1 MAHTLSNESLKRAEE
16 YKKQRIMSGTPEVRA
31 ANIASTKRAGVEA
44 ARRANTPAVKK
55 TQEASS
61 GFKLSESSLAR
72 ARAYVGNRDKDKNT
86 GAYNAEPTGEQS
98 SYELD
103 LTPYKTYHQ
112 PYGAAGGTGKQLTK
126 AYSEHRLQQE
136 AYDIYAEYGG
146 KSYSEIQKAIAQNTG
161 DDYMTQYR
169 NQVLTQIGQQ
179 NRTREDIE
187 REIAENEAELEIAQA
202 EWERI
207 ANDVTTIYGS
217 GNADEYNA
225 ATERVNALTGR
236 KEALEGELWMWDQG
250 EIYSAV
256 PGYSDY
262 KKNSA
267 INPENGEWDDPVY
280 RYINNIQ
287 RDGTVASENRM
298 AAYEY
303 MTPEE
308 VGIYNYLYNV
318 SGREAAEK
326 YLEYLDFSLNNK
338 RQREVFE
345 NAYDFADKN
354 FGTKIAAS
362 LASIPAN
369 LLSGAGYLDVL
380 GQRIQ
385 RVLTGSDKPIDY
397 NRNAQSAYN
406 FAQGAREG
414 AMSGM
419 SDTGKFIYSTVM
431 SMGDSLGVLGISLL
445 TGGSGATMLLGG
457 SAATST
463 MHEAKA
469 NGASDGQALAMGFIA
484 GAAETIMEKLP
495 LEKLLNITPAS
506 NWVEFIQNS
515 IKQGANEA
523 TEEVLT
529 TLVNTAADV
538 LIMGDKNAL
547 MRSYEKYL
555 AQGYTPEEA
564 ERLAKNEW
572 WLGLAGDAFAGFLSG
587 GMFGAGGTAVKG
599 INQYSDRTERGKGI
613 SASEHTLPLLI
624 DHVEKG
630 YTNKDTKEPLQ
641 YSEETKKTAEKIKS
655 DLAAG
660 KTVSNAQ
667 KGKLAEQILKDNAEF
682 NEKVLPGILL
692 EAQNREDAA
701 VGQKD
706 EMSSKKNE
714 MSSKEAVPK
723 RNVVQTIRDRLQ
735 KRADAKAGANN
746 VDPAA
751 AKILAQEVLNDEST
765 YSKKTRAAAERIING
780 ETVNNADS
788 QALVKGIKADNT
800 DFSGYTAEEIIA
812 EASVLAQ
819 EEAPQSTG
827 TETTAEIKTA
837 VPQSTAQQTTTEGAM
852 TNDQGTDGTG
862 NEQRSTEGGTTYSDR
877 GRGRFSEAYSGDAAP
892 VSAQNRNVGAA
903 KSRAQTA
910 SERQNKV
917 ADLRIEPT
925 SAASVGINGGSEDAT
940 MYIIPEEAYDEE
952 LKSIAE
958 DAKANGVTVH
968 FFTGVMP
975 VNNSYANASV
985 SGDEMYVRADS
996 AKYTAAELYDHE
1008 KFHKIF
1014 RGKPGLITELYNWI
1028 RNNYT
1033 AESFDD
1039 IIDTYYD
1046 KYNDVYGLDEMSA
1059 DEALRIVL
1067 EEIFADAYAGTNKF
1081 AAGATEYTAPTRAA
1095 ADAMGATS
1103 SEYNT
1108 NQGRA
1113 PPQGMTY
1120 DDVKQAVRE
1129 VMSEVMGIEGNEN
1142 TAEDGGEAKY
1152 SIKNTKDMSL
1162 KEQLSNYYKNKLKLS
1177 DSFYFGETPSILKE
1191 SGLDEAPL
1199 ALSQDDFKKSTK
1211 VKHDIPRRVINNLRD
1226 NLSKPLFTF
1235 TAGKQVAIMI
1245 DDIDGLG
1252 KPVVVAIH
1260 GGHNMDRRPVNL
1272 IKSIYGID
1280 SVSDWVK
1287 TQIDGG
1293 SRFKVYD
1300 INKTNEILQTHGY
1313 LAEVGDS
1320 SVGSWDKITKTDSN
1334 VKQKFAI
1341 SDEVDADGFYSH
1353 MARVVDGVKQ
1363 EKLGASSVVNML
1375 RGKGVKAEEI
1385 KWSGIEQFL
1394 EGKKSVT
1401 KAELQ
1406 EFIAGSMLQIKETTI
1421 DSVEEPMS
1429 AKDKKKMA
1437 AFEKERDALVQKTK
1451 SEWRRI
1457 FGTSVLDDYVG
1468 EALPYDFITKL
1479 AEAVVAK
1486 KSATPI
1492 GQEYRAAQ
1500 QAAKEM
1506 VEESYDYYGFDNARQ
1521 AYVSML
1527 RDPDSFLRGF
1537 ELSASEESVVR
1548 RLSDAKARWLELDDA
1563 VPAEDVQTLKDLS
1576 GDIDSLNA
1584 EITDIRIKHSSEQKR
1599 PRWGSYKLKGGENY
1613 REIVFRMPNSN
1624 YSNDAMETHW
1634 GGFGFNGVLAHAR
1647 IQDLDTP
1654 DGKMLFIEEIQS
1666 DWHNEGHKEGY
1677 AEKPS
1682 KVITTGNTTVKLE
1695 NGRYEL
1701 YYQNNPLGESVSAS
1715 FLARRF
1721 PNGISDAEI
1730 HEGLVEN
1737 YSQHAEYDSRVPD
1750 APFRDSYHEFVLKR
1764 LIRKAAE
1771 NGYDSIG
1778 WTTAQTQ
1785 SDRWSKEYAEA
1796 YRIEYDQD
1804 IPKFLNKYG
1813 KKWGAKVKKTIIQ
1826 DHSTHG
1832 FAVDGKRYSSFADAL
1847 DAVVREANDLLGY
1860 SEDDSIKV
1868 SDVTTSEETPT
1879 KTVVYDNI
1887 GVVLG
1892 TIETIAG
1899 TEIWSMDITD
1909 SMRESVMTEGQPLY
1923 SLSDEYDVAPE
1934 DRTWEDT
1941 GDRKFNSYAFDH
1953 PELRPYFKEAARA
1966 MFYDLLNSAKGERWS
1981 TTSDSKNWTGS
1992 KRNTTENIARL
2003 LDNGHMTYKRI
2014 QEALL
2019 TMLDKAEDGKAMN
2032 RADVKK
2038 VELELDA
2045 MLQEGYTDPTGLEV
2059 EPNREYRRLLDAI
2072 KSGYGSVEEADAAY
2086 EAEVRDEAY
2095 EAQVEADVWEGYD
2108 QRADEMYDD
2117 VYSAYEPDVEA
2128 YEDISQEDR
2137 DYLGEI
2143 VESADELRLQRMA
2156 DEKLRAAEELDEE
2169 NEALRL
2175 RNMEYAEEANNYFD
2189 AYNYEELENERRRMD
2204 AVMQNA
2210 LQNPDIS
2217 AAPDTSAEH
2226 WESIS
2231 AQLIEEKRRQKR
2243 ENAVAE
2249 AENNDMYLPDGVS
2262 DAEILAAQEKYR
2274 EQMAARKAAD
2284 EAKYEGLTAEEAE
2297 AAKEADARRA
2307 QAEYLEGVDRKNFVG
2322 SDAMEK
2328 LKIKISRSI
2337 ANYKSSAGL
2346 IERAKANAALVRE
2359 MDKAIQKMHP
2369 SEEEKYFATGIMNN
2383 DLSEYSIPMHLDAE
2397 RVLELADYM
2406 VARKA
2411 GRTDLFA
2418 AQKAD
2423 INNRNRQLASDK
2435 FKNAEKAKR
2444 VSLTRLNYMTPRR
2457 AMIEM
2462 FGQEQGEEIYR
2473 TFFAPVR
2480 TNDAER
2486 IRFAERLRQEAL
2498 EIVGADGKKG
2508 KLTKEERALTQMLME
2523 GKAAGE
2529 MLAKMETGGK
2539 ERIEAAAKRILKG
2552 EPLREEN
2559 GKYVVGEESAD
2570 ELSAK
2575 EAEIARRHAAYTQAQ
2590 EAIRT
2595 GTFDKKKVDGTRITN
2610 AAKHFAQQY
2619 DMLYEAINE
2628 FLVAHGEEP
2637 IGFIKGYAPH
2647 LQAED
2652 AMKPLE
2658 RLLGWMGAPT
2668 DITDLRAEI
2677 AGETHNRKPNRKW
2690 NPHFLSR
2697 TVGSETEYDVYKG
2710 FEEYVDYISEVF
2722 YHMDDIMR
2730 LRAASRYLRTAYTT
2744 EDSKN
2749 QLRQI
2754 EEVRNGGYYEKM
2766 NFLLANNRIARGETL
2781 IGAEIDEALDKYID
2795 EILNEEENKTAV
2807 SSSLVMWLDNYT
2819 NLLAGKQN
2827 AMDRGL
2833 EQQIGRKGIRA
2844 VNKAV
2849 NRLISAQVVGNIS
2862 SALNQMAQM
2871 PMTITELGADN
2882 VSKALWDLVRH
2893 SGEMRRWSTENDFLT
2908 ARKGTTILNYQ
2919 ISDKLTKSLA
2929 YPLEQADWLM
2939 SSITARAAYHQALKQ
2954 GMDVENAMQYSVQ
2967 KSEDIMGSRNK
2978 ASKPVAFST
2987 KNPIMRLVNAYQ
2999 IEVLNQWQ
3007 HVIKDLPR
3015 EYKSIAQSRGKWAAA
3030 GRIVKDLVLY
3040 LILAALINRIAEGT
3054 YGGTPAPLD
3063 LLGIVGNFAASG
3075 NGLTLNEGIVR
3086 VINSMTGKM
3095 FGKEW
3100 LKENHTFD
3108 SEMPDEF
3115 DWGAAWEDTAYTLS
3129 SEIPF
3134 LNNIMAV
3141 AGLTDDETVFAAGI
3155 NDAKESFFGKK
3166 GEGGAIDHFFVTRRE
3181 REEGEQESVEVLDG
3195 LYDVAMGISEF
3206 LMGGRQLQKTIQGV
3220 TTVAGR
3226 GEKNSSG
3233 NLMYPVADT
3242 VGNWIKSTLFGKTAL
3257 ENSRAYY
3264 ASGAS
3269 PLNSTRNEQYYGMV
3283 ERGVDEDTAYAIA
3296 QGLADVPA
3304 DKDENGETV
3313 SNSMFYN
3320 KLEYVNG
3327 LDIPE
3332 EAKDY
3337 LISTVYADLDEDS
3350 AMQETYYGLTD
3361 FGISEEKASEISSG
3375 LYAVSADKDED
3386 GNTISGS
3393 KFMKQMDYVMNADI
3407 PDDVKDYL
3415 ALSIASDAAYERYEA
3430 YELDKEGVDPAAFM
3444 LGWAFYQSATGKDK
3458 IGQTES
3464 FLKQQGVG
3472 AGDIAKIIA
3481 ALKKKK

>member
-44 ARRANTPAVKK
+44 ARRASTPAVKK

-98 SYELD
+98 GYELD

-136 AYDIYAEYGG
+136 AYNIYAEYGG

-169 NQVLTQIGQQ
+169 KQVLTQIGQQ
-179 NRTREDIE
+179 NRTRDDIE
-187 REIAENEAELEIAQA
+187 REIAETEAELDLVYGEVDTAQGDSWKMTDIKNRA
-202 EWERI
+202 KIIR
-207 ANDVTTIYGS
+207 
-217 GNADEYNA
+217 
-225 ATERVNALTGR
+225 
-236 KEALEGELWMWDQG
+236 GELEKLNAERWMLEQG
-250 EIYSAV
+250 EMYNAV
-256 PGYSDY
+256 PGYSDFA
-262 KKNSA
+262 KNSA
-267 INPENGEWDDPVY
+267 VTGKGKKDSTY
-280 RYINNIQ
+280 LYINDIDGARGIMAGQALQGKGYGNIFQ
-287 RDGTVASENRM
+287 Y
-298 AAYEY
+298 AY
-303 MTPEE
+303 MSPEQI
-308 VGIYNYLYNV
+308 GIYNYLYNV
-318 SGREAAEK
+318 SGKKAANK
-326 YLEYLDFSLNNK
+326 YLEYLDFSL
-338 RQREVFE
+338 
-345 NAYDFADKN
+345 YDQQNQAIYDATFGQTQKN
-354 FGTKIAAS
+354 VGTKVAAS
-362 LASIPAN
+362 VASIPMN
-369 LLSGAGYLDVL
+369 LGSGVGYLDVL
-380 GQRIQ
+380 GQK
-385 RVLTGSDKPIDY
+385 VAKNVTGSDKPINY
-397 NRNAQSAYN
+397 NRGAQTAYT
-406 FAQGAREG
+406 FTQGAREG

-419 SDTGKFIYSTVM
+419 SDTGKFIYSTAM

-445 TGGSGATMLLGG
+445 TGGSGATLLLGG

-469 NGASDGQALAMGFIA
+469 NGASDGQALAMGFVA

-506 NWVEFIQNS
+506 NIVEFIQNS

-523 TEEVLT
+523 AEEVLT
-529 TLVNTAADV
+529 TLANTAADV

-630 YTNKDTKEPLQ
+630 YTNELTGETMQ
-641 YSEETKKTAEKIKS
+641 YSEETKKTAAKIKG
-655 DLAAG
+655 DLSEG
-660 KTVSNAQ
+660 KKISNAQ
-667 KGKLAEQILKDNAEF
+667 KGKLAEQVLRDNAEF

-701 VGQKD
+701 AAQKD
-706 EMSSKKNE
+706 EISSEKNE
-714 MSSKEAVPK
+714 ISFEQDEISSKEAAPK
-723 RNVVQTIRDRLQ
+723 RNVVQTIRERLQ

-788 QALVKGIKADNT
+788 QALVKGIKADNA

-819 EEAPQSTG
+819 EEAPQRTG
-827 TETTAEIKTA
+827 TETTAETKTA

-852 TNDQGTDGTG
+852 TNDQRTDGTG

-877 GRGRFSEAYSGDAAP
+877 GRGRFSETYSGDAAP
-892 VSAQNRNVGAA
+892 VSTQNRNVGAA

-940 MYIIPEEAYDEE
+940 MYIIPEDAYDEE
-952 LKSIAE
+952 LRSIAA

-985 SGDEMYVRADS
+985 SGNEMYVRADS

-1081 AAGATEYTAPTRAA
+1081 GTGATEYTAPTRAA
-1095 ADAMGATS
+1095 ADAMGATP
-1103 SEYNT
+1103 SEYNA

-1129 VMSEVMGIEGNEN
+1129 VMSEVMGTEGNKN
-1142 TAEDGGEAKY
+1142 TAEDGGESRYAIGAKSQYNNPHIITQAANEIEVADVVRDSNNGLAVNIDSKKSGLNNY
-1152 SIKNTKDMSL
+1152 SAKLWGRIIKDMILDTLSGKSIIAEDGDIITITRRGSKEVAYGTDSQLL
-1162 KEQLSNYYKNKLKLS
+1162 KEQGISEGDYSEINSKMIAA
-1177 DSFYFGETPSILKE
+1177 EHTASII
-1191 SGLDEAPL
+1191 
-1199 ALSQDDFKKSTK
+1199 ALSKFSDWAKNTEDKTDAFKK
-1211 VKHDIPRRVINNLRD
+1211 
-1226 NLSKPLFTF
+1226 
-1235 TAGKQVAIMI
+1235 
-1245 DDIDGLG
+1245 DGLNYR
-1252 KPVVVAIH
+1252 KV
-1260 GGHNMDRRPVNL
+1260 
-1272 IKSIYGID
+1272 SIIFDGVPHTATVITALNGDPAQVLDYGE
-1280 SVSDWVK
+1280 K
-1287 TQIDGG
+1287 
-1293 SRFKVYD
+1293 FYD
-1300 INKTNEILQTHGY
+1300 IKIEKQTN
-1313 LAEVGDS
+1313 
-1320 SVGSWDKITKTDSN
+1320 
-1334 VKQKFAI
+1334 
-1341 SDEVDADGFYSH
+1341 
-1353 MARVVDGVKQ
+1353 
-1363 EKLGASSVVNML
+1363 
-1375 RGKGVKAEEI
+1375 
-1385 KWSGIEQFL
+1385 
-1394 EGKKSVT
+1394 
-1401 KAELQ
+1401 
-1406 EFIAGSMLQIKETTI
+1406 
-1421 DSVEEPMS
+1421 
-1429 AKDKKKMA
+1429 
-1437 AFEKERDALVQKTK
+1437 
-1451 SEWRRI
+1451 
-1457 FGTSVLDDYVG
+1457 
-1468 EALPYDFITKL
+1468 
-1479 AEAVVAK
+1479 
-1486 KSATPI
+1486 
-1492 GQEYRAAQ
+1492 
-1500 QAAKEM
+1500 
-1506 VEESYDYYGFDNARQ
+1506 
-1521 AYVSML
+1521 
-1527 RDPDSFLRGF
+1527 
-1537 ELSASEESVVR
+1537 LSASNGTP
-1548 RLSDAKARWLELDDA
+1548 KNGA
-1563 VPAEDVQTLKDLS
+1563 VPHIIKMADSSSDKLTLTQKQRIVNNKALAYTAEGTTEKSPVYIAL
-1576 GDIDSLNA
+1576 
-1584 EITDIRIKHSSEQKR
+1584 
-1599 PRWGSYKLKGGENY
+1599 
-1613 REIVFRMPNSN
+1613 
-1624 YSNDAMETHW
+1624 
-1634 GGFGFNGVLAHAR
+1634 
-1647 IQDLDTP
+1647 
-1654 DGKMLFIEEIQS
+1654 EE
-1666 DWHNEGHKEGY
+1666 
-1677 AEKPS
+1677 A
-1682 KVITTGNTTVKLE
+1682 L
-1695 NGRYEL
+1695 
-1701 YYQNNPLGESVSAS
+1701 
-1715 FLARRF
+1715 
-1721 PNGISDAEI
+1721 
-1730 HEGLVEN
+1730 
-1737 YSQHAEYDSRVPD
+1737 
-1750 APFRDSYHEFVLKR
+1750 
-1764 LIRKAAE
+1764 RKA
-1771 NGYDSIG
+1771 GRS
-1778 WTTAQTQ
+1778 
-1785 SDRWSKEYAEA
+1785 R
-1796 YRIEYDQD
+1796 
-1804 IPKFLNKYG
+1804 
-1813 KKWGAKVKKTIIQ
+1813 
-1826 DHSTHG
+1826 
-1832 FAVDGKRYSSFADAL
+1832 FA
-1847 DAVVREANDLLGY
+1847 
-1860 SEDDSIKV
+1860 I
-1868 SDVTTSEETPT
+1868 
-1879 KTVVYDNI
+1879 
-1887 GVVLG
+1887 
-1892 TIETIAG
+1892 
-1899 TEIWSMDITD
+1899 
-1909 SMRESVMTEGQPLY
+1909 
-1923 SLSDEYDVAPE
+1923 SDEYDVAPE
-1934 DRTWEDT
+1934 DRTWADT

-1953 PELRPYFKEAARA
+1953 PELRPYFKEAARS
-1966 MFYDLLNSAKGERWS
+1966 MFYDLLNSVKGERWS

-2019 TMLDKAEDGKAMN
+2019 TMLYKAEDGKAMN

-2072 KSGYGSVEEADAAY
+2072 KSGYSSVEEADAAY

-2117 VYSAYEPDVEA
+2117 VYSAYEPDMEA

-2175 RNMEYAEEANNYFD
+2175 RNMEYAEEANDYFD

-2297 AAKEADARRA
+2297 AAKEADAQRA

-2498 EIVGADGKKG
+2498 EIVGSDGKKG

-2552 EPLREEN
+2552 EPMREEN
-2559 GKYVVGEESAD
+2559 GKYVVGEEGAD

-2849 NRLISAQVVGNIS
+2849 NYLISAQVVGNIS

-2954 GMDVENAMQYSVQ
+2954 GMDVENAMDYSVQ

-3030 GRIVKDLVLY
+3030 GRIAKDLVLY
-3040 LILAALINRIAEGT
+3040 LILAALINRIAEET

-3134 LNNIMAV
+3134 LNNILAA
-3141 AGLTDDETVFAAGI
+3141 AGLTDDKTVFAAGVT
-3155 NDAKESFFGKK
+3155 DAKESFFGKK

-3181 REEGEQESVEVLDG
+3181 REEGEQESAEVLDG

-3206 LMGGRQLQKTIQGV
+3206 ILGGRQLQKTIQGV
-3220 TTVAGR
+3220 TTVAGH

-3242 VGNWIKSTLFGKTAL
+3242 VGNWIKGTLFGKTAL

-3304 DKDENGETV
+3304 DKDENGKTV

-3337 LISTVYADLDEDS
+3337 LISTVYADLNEDS

-3361 FGISEEKASEISSG
+3361 FGISEDKASEISSG

-3386 GNTISGS
+3386 GNTVSGS

-3458 IGQTES
+3458 IGQTEA
-3464 FLKQQGVG
+3464 FLRQQGVSM
-3472 AGDIAKIIA
+3472 GDIAKIIA

>member
-1 MAHTLSNESLKRAEE
+1 MRLYRCTENSSVKGEILMAYQLSNEIRAQIQKDAEKLRSKNGGNKNTSGTNTGSVSNAGKTKSTGSLKGGSM
-16 YKKQRIMSGTPEVRA
+16 Q
-31 ANIASTKRAGVEA
+31 RAGAVTGGGYQLSDVIREQIRNDAEKLRNRNQRDNIGA
-44 ARRANTPAVKK
+44 AALDDAVGVARPTAKTAKTPS
-55 TQEASS
+55 T
-61 GFKLSESSLAR
+61 
-72 ARAYVGNRDKDKNT
+72 
-86 GAYNAEPTGEQS
+86 YN
-98 SYELD
+98 
-103 LTPYKTYHQ
+103 PYKSYNQ
-112 PYGAAGGTGKQLTK
+112 PDGQIAKGEAKQTTK
-126 AYSEHRLQQE
+126 AYSDKRMQDEALRLFK
-136 AYDIYAEYGG
+136 EYGG
-146 KSYSEIQKAIAQNTG
+146 KSYTEIQEAIAQNTG
-161 DDYMTQYR
+161 DDYMSQY
-169 NQVLTQIGQQ
+169 QKQILTQIGQQ
-179 NRTREDIE
+179 NRTRADIE
-187 REIAENEAELEIAQA
+187 REIAETEAELEIAQA
-202 EWERI
+202 EWDRI
-207 ANDVTTIYGS
+207 SNDVTTTYGG
-217 GNADEYNA
+217 GNAEEYNA

-236 KEALEGELWMWDQG
+236 KEALEGELWTYDQNK
-250 EIYSAV
+250 IYSAV
-256 PGYSDY
+256 PGYSDFG
-262 KKNSA
+262 KNSGVTGDGKGRVYHF
-267 INPENGEWDDPVY
+267 INDTYGEKSAMA
-280 RYINNIQ
+280 
-287 RDGTVASENRM
+287 DGRIKPGQGADASFM
-298 AAYEY
+298 PYLY
-303 MTPEE
+303 MTDDEIG
-308 VGIYNYLYNV
+308 VYNYLYNV
-318 SGREAAEK
+318 SGKEAADQYLD
-326 YLEYLDFSLNNK
+326 YLEFSLNERNQQAIYDRSFK
-338 RQREVFE
+338 
-345 NAYDFADKN
+345 NANRN
-354 FGTKIAAS
+354 FGTKAAAS
-362 LASIPAN
+362 IASIPAN
-369 LLSGAGYLDVL
+369 LASGVGYLDVL
-380 GQRIQ
+380 GQRTQ

-414 AMSGM
+414 TMSGM
-419 SDTGKFIYSTVM
+419 SDTGKFIYSTAM

-469 NGASDGQALAMGFIA
+469 NGASDGQALAMGFVA

-495 LEKLLNITPAS
+495 LEQLLNISSAS
-506 NWVEFIQNS
+506 NFREIVRNIV
-515 IKQGANEA
+515 KQGANEA

-538 LIMGDKNAL
+538 IIMGDKNAL

-572 WLGLAGDAFAGFLSG
+572 WQGLAGDALGGFLSG
-587 GMFGAGGTAVKG
+587 GMFGAGGTAIKS
-599 INQYSDRTERGKGI
+599 INQRADRADRGKGI
-613 SASEHTLPLLI
+613 STSEYTLPLLI

-630 YTNKDTKEPLQ
+630 YTNRDTKEPLQ

-701 VGQKD
+701 AAQKDEISSEKD
-706 EMSSKKNE
+706 EMSSK
-714 MSSKEAVPK
+714 EAAPK
-723 RNVVQTIRDRLQ
+723 RNVVQTIRERLQ

-751 AKILAQEVLNDEST
+751 AKILAQEVLNDENT

-780 ETVNNADS
+780 ETVNEADS
-788 QALVKGIKADNT
+788 QALVKGIKADNV
-800 DFSGYTAEEIIA
+800 DFSGYAAEEIIA

-819 EEAPQSTG
+819 EETQQSTG

-852 TNDQGTDGTG
+852 TNDQRTDGTG
-862 NEQRSTEGGTTYSDR
+862 NEQRSTEGDTTRADR
-877 GRGRFSEAYSGDAAP
+877 GRGRFSETYSGDAAP
-892 VSAQNRNVGAA
+892 ASAQNRNVGAA

-910 SERQNKV
+910 GERQNKV

-925 SAASVGINGGSEDAT
+925 SAASLGINGGSEDAT

-952 LKSIAE
+952 LRSIAE

-985 SGDEMYVRADS
+985 SGNEMYVRADS

-1046 KYNDVYGLDEMSA
+1046 KYNDVYGLDEISA

-1081 AAGATEYTAPTRAA
+1081 GTGATEYTAPTRAA
-1095 ADAMGATS
+1095 ADAMGATP
-1103 SEYNT
+1103 SEYNA

-1129 VMSEVMGIEGNEN
+1129 VMSEVMGIEGNKN
-1142 TAEDGGEAKY
+1142 TAEDGGANIDTKNSSGVRYMINDTEGGLSDEY
-1152 SIKNTKDMSL
+1152 SARPSSNGGNKRQDSIGKRTRKDYNETGGKNSRGKTVEDGISNRGKSKRIEEIIAFALDQNPDGRVLLSKNTIKDIADRIVNIVNQTREADGL
-1162 KEQLSNYYKNKLKLS
+1162 LSEAYPGLKLTDITEIRNILNS
-1177 DSFYFGETPSILKE
+1177 D
-1191 SGLDEAPL
+1191 
-1199 ALSQDDFKKSTK
+1199 TK
-1211 VKHDIPRRVINNLRD
+1211 LV
-1226 NLSKPLFTF
+1226 
-1235 TAGKQVAIMI
+1235 
-1245 DDIDGLG
+1245 
-1252 KPVVVAIH
+1252 
-1260 GGHNMDRRPVNL
+1260 
-1272 IKSIYGID
+1272 
-1280 SVSDWVK
+1280 
-1287 TQIDGG
+1287 
-1293 SRFKVYD
+1293 
-1300 INKTNEILQTHGY
+1300 
-1313 LAEVGDS
+1313 
-1320 SVGSWDKITKTDSN
+1320 
-1334 VKQKFAI
+1334 
-1341 SDEVDADGFYSH
+1341 
-1353 MARVVDGVKQ
+1353 
-1363 EKLGASSVVNML
+1363 ASSKLTENDKRYFEALKNDYKEAERMVQEAANSSGYKLML
-1375 RGKGVKAEEI
+1375 NHFTDEKFTVFEYGELGFHVGTIAQAEYVGNGRAGRVLKLYVKAENPLYWPVDIGYWTARNFAATMEPDDAFDVFENADEI
-1385 KWSGIEQFL
+1385 RSNISE
-1394 EGKKSVT
+1394 
-1401 KAELQ
+1401 
-1406 EFIAGSMLQIKETTI
+1406 I
-1421 DSVEEPMS
+1421 
-1429 AKDKKKMA
+1429 AKDADSKKA
-1437 AFEKERDALVQKTK
+1437 DAKLIDYLK
-1451 SEWRRI
+1451 SLGFDSIRYENTQDRNADEPI
-1457 FGTSVLDDYVG
+1457 EDSYILFDSSQL
-1468 EALPYDFITKL
+1468 
-1479 AEAVVAK
+1479 
-1486 KSATPI
+1486 KSAET
-1492 GQEYRAAQ
+1492 
-1500 QAAKEM
+1500 
-1506 VEESYDYYGFDNARQ
+1506 VTYDDDGKIIPLSQRFDTTK
-1521 AYVSML
+1521 
-1527 RDPDSFLRGF
+1527 P
-1537 ELSASEESVVR
+1537 
-1548 RLSDAKARWLELDDA
+1548 
-1563 VPAEDVQTLKDLS
+1563 
-1576 GDIDSLNA
+1576 
-1584 EITDIRIKHSSEQKR
+1584 DIR
-1599 PRWGSYKLKGGENY
+1599 
-1613 REIVFRMPNSN
+1613 
-1624 YSNDAMETHW
+1624 
-1634 GGFGFNGVLAHAR
+1634 
-1647 IQDLDTP
+1647 
-1654 DGKMLFIEEIQS
+1654 
-1666 DWHNEGHKEGY
+1666 
-1677 AEKPS
+1677 
-1682 KVITTGNTTVKLE
+1682 
-1695 NGRYEL
+1695 
-1701 YYQNNPLGESVSAS
+1701 
-1715 FLARRF
+1715 
-1721 PNGISDAEI
+1721 
-1730 HEGLVEN
+1730 
-1737 YSQHAEYDSRVPD
+1737 
-1750 APFRDSYHEFVLKR
+1750 
-1764 LIRKAAE
+1764 
-1771 NGYDSIG
+1771 
-1778 WTTAQTQ
+1778 
-1785 SDRWSKEYAEA
+1785 
-1796 YRIEYDQD
+1796 
-1804 IPKFLNKYG
+1804 
-1813 KKWGAKVKKTIIQ
+1813 
-1826 DHSTHG
+1826 
-1832 FAVDGKRYSSFADAL
+1832 FA
-1847 DAVVREANDLLGY
+1847 
-1860 SEDDSIKV
+1860 I
-1868 SDVTTSEETPT
+1868 
-1879 KTVVYDNI
+1879 
-1887 GVVLG
+1887 
-1892 TIETIAG
+1892 
-1899 TEIWSMDITD
+1899 
-1909 SMRESVMTEGQPLY
+1909 
-1923 SLSDEYDVAPE
+1923 SDEYDVAPE

-1941 GDRKFNSYAFDH
+1941 GDRKFNSYAYDH
-1953 PELRPYFKEAARA
+1953 PELKPYFKEAARA
-1966 MFYDLLNSAKGERWS
+1966 MFYDLLNSVKGERWS

-1992 KRNTTENIARL
+1992 KRSTTENIARL
-2003 LDNGHMTYKRI
+2003 LDNGKMTYKRI

-2019 TMLDKAEDGKAMN
+2019 TMLYKAEDGKEMN

-2045 MLQEGYTDPTGLEV
+2045 MLQEGYTDPTGLYV

-2072 KSGYGSVEEADAAY
+2072 KSGYSSVEEADAAY

-2095 EAQVEADVWEGYD
+2095 EAQVEADIWEGYD

-2117 VYSAYEPDVEA
+2117 VYSAYEPGMEA

-2383 DLSEYSIPMHLDAE
+2383 DLSEYSIPSHLDAE
-2397 RVLELADYM
+2397 RVLEIADYM

-2444 VSLTRLNYMTPRR
+2444 VSLVRLNYMTPRR

-2498 EIVGADGKKG
+2498 EIVGSDGKKG

-2559 GKYVVGEESAD
+2559 GKYVVGEEGAD

-2575 EAEIARRHAAYTQAQ
+2575 EADIARRHAAYTQAQ

-2595 GTFDKKKVDGTRITN
+2595 GTFDKKKVDGTRINN
-2610 AAKHFAQQY
+2610 ASKHFAQQY
-2619 DMLYEAINE
+2619 DMLYDAINE
-2628 FLVAHGEEP
+2628 FLVAHGEQP

-2658 RLLGWMGAPT
+2658 RLLQWMGAPT

-2781 IGAEIDEALDKYID
+2781 IGAEIDEALDKYVD

-2807 SSSLVMWLDNYT
+2807 SSSLVMWLDNYA

-2849 NRLISAQVVGNIS
+2849 NRLISAQVVGNLS

-2893 SGEMRRWSTENDFLT
+2893 SGEMRRWSTENDFLV

-2919 ISDKLTKSLA
+2919 ITDKLTKGLA
-2929 YPLEQADWLM
+2929 YPLEKADWLM

-2954 GMDVENAMQYSVQ
+2954 GMDVESAMQYSVQ

-2978 ASKPVAFST
+2978 ASKPLAFST

-3007 HVIKDLPR
+3007 HIIKDLPR

-3030 GRIVKDLVLY
+3030 GRIAKDIVLY
-3040 LILAALINRIAEGT
+3040 LILAALINRIAEET

-3086 VINSMTGKM
+3086 VFNKM
-3095 FGKEW
+3095 VGRE
-3100 LKENHTFD
+3100 LLPENHTFD

-3134 LNNIMAV
+3134 LNNILAA
-3141 AGLTDDETVFAAGI
+3141 AGLTDDKTVFAAGVT
-3155 NDAKESFFGKK
+3155 DAIESGKK
-3166 GEGGAIDHFFVTRRE
+3166 AIDHFFVTRRE
-3181 REEGEQESVEVLDG
+3181 REEGEQEGVEVLDG
-3195 LYDVAMGISEF
+3195 LYDVAMGVSEF
-3206 LMGGRQLQKTIQGV
+3206 ILGGRQLQKTIQGV
-3220 TTVAGR
+3220 VTLSGG

-3242 VGNWIKSTLFGKTAL
+3242 VGNWIKGTLFGKTAL
-3257 ENSRAYY
+3257 ENTRAYY
-3264 ASGAS
+3264 ASGAAALS
-3269 PLNSTRNEQYYGMV
+3269 GKRNEQYYFMV
-3283 ERGVDEDTAYAIA
+3283 ENGIDEETAYGVA
-3296 QGLADVPA
+3296 QGLADVG
-3304 DKDENGETV
+3304 DKFRDQMEYIMNTDLPDET
-3313 SNSMFYN
+3313 
-3320 KLEYVNG
+3320 KNG
-3327 LDIPE
+3327 L
-3332 EAKDY
+3332 AF
-3337 LISTVYADLDEDS
+3337 SV
-3350 AMQETYYGLTD
+3350 
-3361 FGISEEKASEISSG
+3361 ASE
-3375 LYAVSADKDED
+3375 
-3386 GNTISGS
+3386 
-3393 KFMKQMDYVMNADI
+3393 
-3407 PDDVKDYL
+3407 
-3415 ALSIASDAAYERYEA
+3415 AAYDRYVSYDLES
-3430 YELDKEGVDPAAFM
+3430 EGIEPAEFM
-3444 LGWAFYQSATGKDK
+3444 FAWAFYQSATGKDTA
-3458 IGQTES
+3458 GQTED
-3464 FLKQQGVG
+3464 FLRQQGVSE
-3472 AGDIAKIIA
+3472 GDIAKIIA

>member
-1 MAHTLSNESLKRAEE
+1 MDLTE
-16 YKKQRIMSGTPEVRA
+16 KQKEIARNAINANRA
-31 ANIASTKRAGVEA
+31 AQGNKETSAQPKSNFGSGLSSAQRALAESAVAQIVNRHEDNDLASIA
-44 ARRANTPAVKK
+44 ANL
-55 TQEASS
+55 
-61 GFKLSESSLAR
+61 G
-72 ARAYVGNRDKDKNT
+72 RDKKRTSTRTPGVTTAPDNI
-86 GAYNAEPTGEQS
+86 GAAALDDAMGVARPTAKTAKTPSTYN
-98 SYELD
+98 
-103 LTPYKTYHQ
+103 PYKSYNQ
-112 PYGAAGGTGKQLTK
+112 PDGLAANGEAKQTTK
-126 AYSEHRLQQE
+126 AYSDKRLQDE
-136 AYDIYAEYGG
+136 ALRLYKEYGG
-146 KSYSEIQKAIAQNTG
+146 KSYTEIQDAISKNTG
-161 DDYMTQYR
+161 SDYMALYQ
-169 NQVLTQIGQQ
+169 NQVLAQIGQQ
-179 NRTREDIE
+179 NRTRADIE
-187 REIAENEAELEIAQA
+187 REIAETEAELEVAQV
-202 EWERI
+202 EWDRI
-207 ANDVTTIYGS
+207 SNDVTTTYGG
-217 GNADEYNA
+217 GNAEEYNA

-236 KEALEGELWMWDQG
+236 KERLKSELWMWDQG

-326 YLEYLDFSLNNK
+326 YLEYLEFSLSDK

-345 NAYDFADKN
+345 NAYGFAGKN
-354 FGTKIAAS
+354 FGTKAAAS
-362 LASIPAN
+362 LASFPAK

-380 GQRIQ
+380 GQRLN
-385 RVLTGSDKPIDY
+385 RVVTGSDKPINY
-397 NRNAQSAYN
+397 NRGAQTAYN

-414 AMSGM
+414 TMSGM
-419 SDTGKFIYSTVM
+419 SDTGKFIYSTAM
-431 SMGDSLGVLGISLL
+431 SMGDSLGVLGVSLL

-484 GAAETIMEKLP
+484 GAAETIMEELP

-587 GMFGAGGTAVKG
+587 GMFGLGGTAIKS
-599 INQYSDRTERGKGI
+599 INQYADRTERGKGI

-692 EAQNREDAA
+692 EAQKREDAA

-714 MSSKEAVPK
+714 MSSKEVVPK

-746 VDPAA
+746 VDSAA

-780 ETVNNADS
+780 ETVNEADS
-788 QALVKGIKADNT
+788 QALVSGIKTDNT

-819 EEAPQSTG
+819 EEAQQSTG

-837 VPQSTAQQTTTEGAM
+837 VPQSTAQQTTTEGAI
-852 TNDQGTDGTG
+852 TNEQRTDGTG
-862 NEQRSTEGGTTYSDR
+862 NEQRSTEGDTARADR
-877 GRGRFSEAYSGDAAP
+877 GRGRFSETYSGDAAP
-892 VSAQNRNVGAA
+892 VSTQNRDVGAA

-910 SERQNKV
+910 GERQNKV

-925 SAASVGINGGSEDAT
+925 SAASLGIKGGSEDAT

-952 LKSIAE
+952 LKSIAA
-958 DAKANGVTVH
+958 DAKENGVTVH

-985 SGDEMYVRADS
+985 SGNEMYVRADS
-996 AKYTAAELYDHE
+996 AKYTAAEIYDHE

-1033 AESFDD
+1033 AERFDD

-1095 ADAMGATS
+1095 ADAMGATT
-1103 SEYNT
+1103 SEYNA

-1129 VMSEVMGIEGNEN
+1129 VMSEVMGTEGNEN
-1142 TAEDGGEAKY
+1142 TAEDGVENIDTKNSSGVRYMINDTEGGLSDEY
-1152 SIKNTKDMSL
+1152 SARPSGTGGNKRQDSVGKRTRKDYNKTGGKNSRGKTVEDGISSRGKSRRIEEIIVFALDQNPDGRVLLSKNTIKDIVDRIVNIVNQTREADGL
-1162 KEQLSNYYKNKLKLS
+1162 LTEAYPGLKLTDITEIRNILNS
-1177 DSFYFGETPSILKE
+1177 DTKLVASSKLTENDKRYFEALKNDYEEAERMVQEAANSSGYKLMLNHFTDEKFTVFEYGELGFHVGTIAQAEYIGNGRAGRVLK
-1191 SGLDEAPL
+1191 LYAKAEAPL
-1199 ALSQDDFKKSTK
+1199 YWPVDIGYWSARNFAATMEPDDAFDVFENADEIRSNISEIAKDADSKKADAKLIDFLKSLGFDSIRYENTQDRNADEPIEDSYILFDSWQLKSAETVTYDDDGKIIPLSQRFDASNP
-1211 VKHDIPRRVINNLRD
+1211 DIR
-1226 NLSKPLFTF
+1226 
-1235 TAGKQVAIMI
+1235 
-1245 DDIDGLG
+1245 
-1252 KPVVVAIH
+1252 
-1260 GGHNMDRRPVNL
+1260 
-1272 IKSIYGID
+1272 
-1280 SVSDWVK
+1280 
-1287 TQIDGG
+1287 
-1293 SRFKVYD
+1293 
-1300 INKTNEILQTHGY
+1300 
-1313 LAEVGDS
+1313 
-1320 SVGSWDKITKTDSN
+1320 
-1334 VKQKFAI
+1334 FAI
-1341 SDEVDADGFYSH
+1341 
-1353 MARVVDGVKQ
+1353 
-1363 EKLGASSVVNML
+1363 
-1375 RGKGVKAEEI
+1375 
-1385 KWSGIEQFL
+1385 
-1394 EGKKSVT
+1394 
-1401 KAELQ
+1401 
-1406 EFIAGSMLQIKETTI
+1406 
-1421 DSVEEPMS
+1421 
-1429 AKDKKKMA
+1429 
-1437 AFEKERDALVQKTK
+1437 
-1451 SEWRRI
+1451 
-1457 FGTSVLDDYVG
+1457 
-1468 EALPYDFITKL
+1468 
-1479 AEAVVAK
+1479 
-1486 KSATPI
+1486 
-1492 GQEYRAAQ
+1492 
-1500 QAAKEM
+1500 
-1506 VEESYDYYGFDNARQ
+1506 
-1521 AYVSML
+1521 
-1527 RDPDSFLRGF
+1527 
-1537 ELSASEESVVR
+1537 
-1548 RLSDAKARWLELDDA
+1548 
-1563 VPAEDVQTLKDLS
+1563 
-1576 GDIDSLNA
+1576 
-1584 EITDIRIKHSSEQKR
+1584 
-1599 PRWGSYKLKGGENY
+1599 
-1613 REIVFRMPNSN
+1613 
-1624 YSNDAMETHW
+1624 
-1634 GGFGFNGVLAHAR
+1634 
-1647 IQDLDTP
+1647 
-1654 DGKMLFIEEIQS
+1654 
-1666 DWHNEGHKEGY
+1666 
-1677 AEKPS
+1677 
-1682 KVITTGNTTVKLE
+1682 
-1695 NGRYEL
+1695 
-1701 YYQNNPLGESVSAS
+1701 
-1715 FLARRF
+1715 
-1721 PNGISDAEI
+1721 
-1730 HEGLVEN
+1730 
-1737 YSQHAEYDSRVPD
+1737 
-1750 APFRDSYHEFVLKR
+1750 
-1764 LIRKAAE
+1764 
-1771 NGYDSIG
+1771 
-1778 WTTAQTQ
+1778 
-1785 SDRWSKEYAEA
+1785 
-1796 YRIEYDQD
+1796 
-1804 IPKFLNKYG
+1804 
-1813 KKWGAKVKKTIIQ
+1813 
-1826 DHSTHG
+1826 
-1832 FAVDGKRYSSFADAL
+1832 
-1847 DAVVREANDLLGY
+1847 
-1860 SEDDSIKV
+1860 
-1868 SDVTTSEETPT
+1868 
-1879 KTVVYDNI
+1879 
-1887 GVVLG
+1887 
-1892 TIETIAG
+1892 
-1899 TEIWSMDITD
+1899 
-1909 SMRESVMTEGQPLY
+1909 
-1923 SLSDEYDVAPE
+1923 SDEYDVAPE
-1934 DRTWEDT
+1934 DRTWADT
-1941 GDRKFNSYAFDH
+1941 GDRKFNSYAYDH
-1953 PELRPYFKEAARA
+1953 PELRPYFKEAARS
-1966 MFYDLLNSAKGERWS
+1966 MFYDLLNSVKGERWS

-2003 LDNGHMTYKRI
+2003 LDNGKMTYKRI

-2019 TMLDKAEDGKAMN
+2019 TMLYKAEDGKAMN

-2045 MLQEGYTDPTGLEV
+2045 MLQEGYTDPTGLYV

-2095 EAQVEADVWEGYD
+2095 EAQVEADAWEGYD

-2117 VYSAYEPDVEA
+2117 VYSAYEPGMEA

-2210 LQNPDIS
+2210 FQNPDIS

-2559 GKYVVGEESAD
+2559 GKYVVGEEGAD

-2619 DMLYEAINE
+2619 DMLYDAINE
-2628 FLVAHGEEP
+2628 FLVAHGEQP

-2749 QLRQI
+2749 QLKQI

-2919 ISDKLTKSLA
+2919 ITDKLTNGLA
-2929 YPLEQADWLM
+2929 KPLELADYFM

-2954 GMDVENAMQYSVQ
+2954 GMDVESAMDYSVQ
-2967 KSEDIMGSRNK
+2967 KAEDIMGSRNK

-3007 HVIKDLPR
+3007 HIIKDLPR

-3030 GRIVKDLVLY
+3030 GRIAKDLVLY
-3040 LILAALINRIAEGT
+3040 LILAALINRIAEET

-3134 LNNIMAV
+3134 LNNILAA
-3141 AGLTDDETVFAAGI
+3141 AGLTDDKTVFAAGVT
-3155 NDAKESFFGKK
+3155 DAIESGKK
-3166 GEGGAIDHFFVTRRE
+3166 AIDHFFVTRRE
-3181 REEGEQESVEVLDG
+3181 REEGEQESAEVLDG

-3206 LMGGRQLQKTIQGV
+3206 ILGGRQLQKTIQGV
-3220 TTVAGR
+3220 VTLSGG
-3226 GEKNSSG
+3226 GEKNSGG

-3242 VGNWIKSTLFGKTAL
+3242 VGNWIKGTLFGKTAL

-3269 PLNSTRNEQYYGMV
+3269 PLNSTRNEQYFGMV
-3283 ERGVDEDTAYAIA
+3283 ERGVDEDNAYAIA
-3296 QGLADVPA
+3296 QGLADV
-3304 DKDENGETV
+3304 T
-3313 SNSMFYN
+3313 S
-3320 KLEYVNG
+3320 
-3327 LDIPE
+3327 
-3332 EAKDY
+3332 
-3337 LISTVYADLDEDS
+3337 
-3350 AMQETYYGLTD
+3350 
-3361 FGISEEKASEISSG
+3361 
-3375 LYAVSADKDED
+3375 DKDED

-3393 KFMKQMDYVMNADI
+3393 KFRNQMDYVMNADI
-3407 PDDVKDYL
+3407 PDEVKDFL
-3415 ALSIASDAAYERYEA
+3415 ALSIASDAAYERYESYGLEA
-3430 YELDKEGVDPAAFM
+3430 SGVDPAAFM
-3444 LGWAFYQSATGKDK
+3444 LGWALYQSATGEDK
-3458 IGQTES
+3458 AGQTEA
-3464 FLKQQGVG
+3464 FLRQQGVS

>member
-1 MAHTLSNESLKRAEE
+1 MALTE
-16 YKKQRIMSGTPEVRA
+16 KQKEIARNAINANRA
-31 ANIASTKRAGVEA
+31 AQGNKETSAQPKSNFGSGLSSAQRALAESAVAQIVNRHEDNDLASIA
-44 ARRANTPAVKK
+44 ANL
-55 TQEASS
+55 
-61 GFKLSESSLAR
+61 G
-72 ARAYVGNRDKDKNT
+72 RDKKRTSTRTPGVTTAPDNI
-86 GAYNAEPTGEQS
+86 GAAALDDAMGVARPTAKTAKTPSTYN
-98 SYELD
+98 
-103 LTPYKTYHQ
+103 PYKSYNQ
-112 PYGAAGGTGKQLTK
+112 PDGQIAKGEAKQTTK
-126 AYSEHRLQQE
+126 AYSDKHMQDEALRLFK
-136 AYDIYAEYGG
+136 EYGG
-146 KSYSEIQKAIAQNTG
+146 KSYTEIQDAIAQNTG
-161 DDYMTQYR
+161 DDYMSQYQ
-169 NQVLTQIGQQ
+169 NQVLAQIGQQ
-179 NRTREDIE
+179 NRTRADIE
-187 REIAENEAELEIAQA
+187 REIAETEAELEVAQV
-202 EWERI
+202 EWDRI
-207 ANDVTTIYGS
+207 SNDVTTTYGG
-217 GNADEYNA
+217 GNAEEYNA
-225 ATERVNALTGR
+225 ATERVNELTGR
-236 KEALEGELWMWDQG
+236 KEALEGELWTYDQN

-256 PGYSDY
+256 PGYSDFG
-262 KKNSA
+262 KNSGVTGDGKGRVYHF
-267 INPENGEWDDPVY
+267 INDTYGEKSAMA
-280 RYINNIQ
+280 
-287 RDGTVASENRM
+287 DGRIKPGQGADASFM
-298 AAYEY
+298 PYLY
-303 MTPEE
+303 MTDDEIG
-308 VGIYNYLYNV
+308 VYNYLYNV
-318 SGREAAEK
+318 SGKEAADQYLD
-326 YLEYLDFSLNNK
+326 YLEFSLNERNQQAIYDRSFK
-338 RQREVFE
+338 
-345 NAYDFADKN
+345 NANRN
-354 FGTKIAAS
+354 FGTKAAAS
-362 LASIPAN
+362 IASIPAN
-369 LLSGAGYLDVL
+369 LASGVGYLDVL
-380 GQRIQ
+380 GQRTQ

-414 AMSGM
+414 TMSGM

-484 GAAETIMEKLP
+484 GAAETIMEELP

-587 GMFGAGGTAVKG
+587 GMFGLGGTAIKS
-599 INQYSDRTERGKGI
+599 INQYADRADRGKGI
-613 SASEHTLPLLI
+613 STSEYTLPLLI

-701 VGQKD
+701 AAQS
-706 EMSSKKNE
+706 EQNAE
-714 MSSKEAVPK
+714 TAEQNAPK
-723 RNVVQTIRDRLQ
+723 RNIVERIRDRLQ
-735 KRADAKAGANN
+735 KRADAKAGADN

-765 YSKKTRAAAERIING
+765 YSKKTRAAAERIMNG
-780 ETVNNADS
+780 ETVNDADS
-788 QALVKGIKADNT
+788 QALVSGIKADNT

-819 EEAPQSTG
+819 EEAQQSTG

-852 TNDQGTDGTG
+852 TDEQRTDGTG
-862 NEQRSTEGGTTYSDR
+862 NEQRSTEGDTTYSDR
-877 GRGRFSEAYSGDAAP
+877 GRGRFSETYSGDAAP
-892 VSAQNRNVGAA
+892 VSAGSRNVGAA

-910 SERQNKV
+910 SERQHKV

-925 SAASVGINGGSEDAT
+925 SAASLGINGGSEDAT

-952 LKSIAE
+952 LRSIAE

-985 SGDEMYVRADS
+985 SGNEMYVRADS
-996 AKYTAAELYDHE
+996 AKYTAAEIYDHE

-1095 ADAMGATS
+1095 ADAMGATT
-1103 SEYNT
+1103 SEYNA

-1129 VMSEVMGIEGNEN
+1129 VMSEVMGTEGNEN
-1142 TAEDGGEAKY
+1142 TAEDGGESRLSIERTKQMSWENQINGALYGGKNIRRSDTLVAGQSEETAVAREVENKPLAIPLSVLTKASSGKDISH
-1152 SIKNTKDMSL
+1152 SIKRGKLVKLNEGIKNAPITIINPERNAIVYLTNIKQGGLPVLVAFDVNAIFDGDEVHKATSIHLQVDTMSML
-1162 KEQLSNYYKNKLKLS
+1162 ESLPETATIIAKRNEL
-1177 DSFYFGETPSILKE
+1177 DSVGAT
-1191 SGLDEAPL
+1191 
-1199 ALSQDDFKKSTK
+1199 
-1211 VKHDIPRRVINNLRD
+1211 NNLRG
-1226 NLSKPLFTF
+1226 LAAKIKF
-1235 TAGKQVAIMI
+1235 I
-1245 DDIDGLG
+1245 DE
-1252 KPVVVAIH
+1252 
-1260 GGHNMDRRPVNL
+1260 N
-1272 IKSIYGID
+1272 
-1280 SVSDWVK
+1280 VS
-1287 TQIDGG
+1287 Q
-1293 SRFKVYD
+1293 R
-1300 INKTNEILQTHGY
+1300 
-1313 LAEVGDS
+1313 
-1320 SVGSWDKITKTDSN
+1320 KTD

-1341 SDEVDADGFYSH
+1341 
-1353 MARVVDGVKQ
+1353 
-1363 EKLGASSVVNML
+1363 
-1375 RGKGVKAEEI
+1375 
-1385 KWSGIEQFL
+1385 
-1394 EGKKSVT
+1394 
-1401 KAELQ
+1401 
-1406 EFIAGSMLQIKETTI
+1406 
-1421 DSVEEPMS
+1421 
-1429 AKDKKKMA
+1429 
-1437 AFEKERDALVQKTK
+1437 
-1451 SEWRRI
+1451 
-1457 FGTSVLDDYVG
+1457 
-1468 EALPYDFITKL
+1468 
-1479 AEAVVAK
+1479 
-1486 KSATPI
+1486 
-1492 GQEYRAAQ
+1492 
-1500 QAAKEM
+1500 
-1506 VEESYDYYGFDNARQ
+1506 
-1521 AYVSML
+1521 
-1527 RDPDSFLRGF
+1527 
-1537 ELSASEESVVR
+1537 
-1548 RLSDAKARWLELDDA
+1548 
-1563 VPAEDVQTLKDLS
+1563 
-1576 GDIDSLNA
+1576 
-1584 EITDIRIKHSSEQKR
+1584 
-1599 PRWGSYKLKGGENY
+1599 
-1613 REIVFRMPNSN
+1613 
-1624 YSNDAMETHW
+1624 
-1634 GGFGFNGVLAHAR
+1634 
-1647 IQDLDTP
+1647 
-1654 DGKMLFIEEIQS
+1654 
-1666 DWHNEGHKEGY
+1666 
-1677 AEKPS
+1677 
-1682 KVITTGNTTVKLE
+1682 
-1695 NGRYEL
+1695 
-1701 YYQNNPLGESVSAS
+1701 
-1715 FLARRF
+1715 
-1721 PNGISDAEI
+1721 
-1730 HEGLVEN
+1730 
-1737 YSQHAEYDSRVPD
+1737 
-1750 APFRDSYHEFVLKR
+1750 
-1764 LIRKAAE
+1764 
-1771 NGYDSIG
+1771 
-1778 WTTAQTQ
+1778 
-1785 SDRWSKEYAEA
+1785 
-1796 YRIEYDQD
+1796 
-1804 IPKFLNKYG
+1804 
-1813 KKWGAKVKKTIIQ
+1813 
-1826 DHSTHG
+1826 
-1832 FAVDGKRYSSFADAL
+1832 
-1847 DAVVREANDLLGY
+1847 
-1860 SEDDSIKV
+1860 
-1868 SDVTTSEETPT
+1868 
-1879 KTVVYDNI
+1879 
-1887 GVVLG
+1887 
-1892 TIETIAG
+1892 
-1899 TEIWSMDITD
+1899 
-1909 SMRESVMTEGQPLY
+1909 
-1923 SLSDEYDVAPE
+1923 SDEYDVAPE

-1941 GDRKFNSYAFDH
+1941 GDRKFNSYAYDH
-1953 PELRPYFKEAARA
+1953 PELRPYFKEAARS
-1966 MFYDLLNSAKGERWS
+1966 MFYDLLNSVKGERWS

-2003 LDNGHMTYKRI
+2003 LDNGKMTYKRI

-2019 TMLDKAEDGKAMN
+2019 TMLYKAEDGKAMN

-2038 VELELDA
+2038 VELELDT

-2095 EAQVEADVWEGYD
+2095 DAQVEADVWEGYD

-2189 AYNYEELENERRRMD
+2189 AYNYEEIENERRRMD
-2204 AVMQNA
+2204 AVMKKA
-2210 LQNPDIS
+2210 FQNPDIS

-2559 GKYVVGEESAD
+2559 GKYVVGEEGAD

-2619 DMLYEAINE
+2619 DMLYDAINE
-2628 FLVAHGEEP
+2628 FLVAHGEQP

-2647 LQAED
+2647 LQAEG

-2658 RLLGWMGAPT
+2658 RLLQWMGAPT

-2749 QLRQI
+2749 QLKQI

-2919 ISDKLTKSLA
+2919 ITDKLTNGLA
-2929 YPLEQADWLM
+2929 KPLELADYFM

-2954 GMDVENAMQYSVQ
+2954 GMDVESAMDYSVQ

-3007 HVIKDLPR
+3007 HIIKDLPR

-3030 GRIVKDLVLY
+3030 GRIAKDLVLY
-3040 LILAALINRIAEGT
+3040 LILAALINRIAEET

-3134 LNNIMAV
+3134 LNNILAA
-3141 AGLTDDETVFAAGI
+3141 AGLTDDKTVFAAGVT
-3155 NDAKESFFGKK
+3155 DAIESGKK
-3166 GEGGAIDHFFVTRRE
+3166 AIDHFFVTRRE
-3181 REEGEQESVEVLDG
+3181 REEGEQESAEVLDG

-3206 LMGGRQLQKTIQGV
+3206 ILGGRQLQKTIQGV
-3220 TTVAGR
+3220 VTLSGG
-3226 GEKNSSG
+3226 GEKNSGG

-3242 VGNWIKSTLFGKTAL
+3242 VGNWIKGTLFGKTAL

-3269 PLNSTRNEQYYGMV
+3269 PLNSTRNEQYFGMV
-3283 ERGVDEDTAYAIA
+3283 ERGVDEDNAYAIA
-3296 QGLADVPA
+3296 QGLADV
-3304 DKDENGETV
+3304 T
-3313 SNSMFYN
+3313 S
-3320 KLEYVNG
+3320 
-3327 LDIPE
+3327 
-3332 EAKDY
+3332 
-3337 LISTVYADLDEDS
+3337 
-3350 AMQETYYGLTD
+3350 
-3361 FGISEEKASEISSG
+3361 
-3375 LYAVSADKDED
+3375 DKDED

-3393 KFMKQMDYVMNADI
+3393 KFRNQMDYVMNADI
-3407 PDDVKDYL
+3407 PDEVKDFL
-3415 ALSIASDAAYERYEA
+3415 ALSIASDAAYERYESYGLEA
-3430 YELDKEGVDPAAFM
+3430 SGVDPAAFM
-3444 LGWAFYQSATGKDK
+3444 LGWALYQSATGEDK
-3458 IGQTES
+3458 AGQTEA
-3464 FLKQQGVG
+3464 FLRQQGVS